1 MVGTS
6 LQYMYYWIC
15 YECLLLHSYLWLD
28 LPGKHFARWE
38 MQLTQDK
45 KLILYNPQ
53 KMFMDEI
60 IIEIYYY
67 CDTF

>member
-1 MVGTS
+1 
-6 LQYMYYWIC
+6 
-15 YECLLLHSYLWLD
+15 
-28 LPGKHFARWE
+28 